1 MSYMFNNCWSLET
14 LPDIS
19 KWNLN
24 NIEDIS
30 NMFSGCESLK
40 SFPDI
45 SKIKIN
51 KEIKKEKVF
60 DGCKEDIIPKEVKNN
75 CNIY

>member
-1 MSYMFNNCWSLET
+1 MFSYCSSLES

-19 KWNLN
+19 KWNLT
-24 NIEDIS
+24 NIKDIS
-30 NMFSGCESLK
+30 YIFNECKSLK

-45 SKIKIN
+45 SKIKI
-51 KEIKKEKVF
+51 KKGIKTSDIFK
-60 DGCKEDIIPKEVKNN
+60 GCKEEIIPKEAKNN

>member
-1 MSYMFNNCWSLET
+1 MSYMFCYCKSLES

-24 NIEDIS
+24 NIENIS
-30 NMFSGCESLK
+30 HMFYGCKSLK

-45 SKIKIN
+45 SKIKFN

-75 CNIY
+75 

>member
-1 MSYMFNNCWSLET
+1 MSYMFNHCWSLAT

-19 KWNLN
+19 KWNIN
-24 NIEDIS
+24 NIKKIN
-30 NMFSGCESLK
+30 NMFSGCKSLK

-51 KEIKKEKVF
+51 EEINKENIF
-60 DGCKEDIIPKEVKNN
+60 DRCKEEIIPKELKNN

>member
-1 MSYMFNNCWSLET
+1 MFSYCSSLES

-24 NIEDIS
+24 NIENIS

-51 KEIKKEKVF
+51 KEINKEDMF
-60 DGCKEDIIPKEVKNN
+60 YDCKEDIIPKEIKNN

>member
-1 MSYMFNNCWSLET
+1 MSYMFSGCRSLET

-19 KWNLN
+19 KWNIN
-24 NIEDIS
+24 NIENIS
-30 NMFSGCESLK
+30 NMFYGCESLK

-45 SKIKIN
+45 SKIKVNKEIN
-51 KEIKKEKVF
+51 KENMF
-60 DGCKEDIIPKEVKNN
+60 DDCKEDIIPKELKNN

>member
-1 MSYMFNNCWSLET
+1 MFSYCSSLES

-19 KWNLN
+19 KWNIN
-24 NIEDIS
+24 NLENIS
-30 NMFSGCESLK
+30 HMFSGCESLK

-51 KEIKKEKVF
+51 KEIKKEEVF

-75 CNIY
+75 CIIY